1 MNRFDHDGGEDVFV
15 KRSTILK
22 NSFTFYPEYEND
34 GTKKYI
40 IAYDPATKLDNSIVM
55 IAELFRDPERG
66 WMVKIVNCVN
76 LVEVLK
82 NGDKAVIQKPQQI
95 EMIKDLIIDY
105 NRGALDYDNIDLFVI
120 DAGAGGCFKP
130 PHRVIYVTTTH

>member
-82 NGDKAVIQKPQQI
+82 NGDKAVI
-95 EMIKDLIIDY
+95 
-105 NRGALDYDNIDLFVI
+105 
-120 DAGAGGCFKP
+120 
-130 PHRVIYVTTTH
+130 